1 MSSSADIAQRLHIP
15 TGTEV
20 MRTDYISYANDDPMM
35 ITNSYEPVSI
45 TRGTVIERP
54 AEGPLMGAGIVDRFT
69 AIGMRPTSIIERL
82 RIRMPR
88 PSEVEQLKLRS
99 GMPVT
104 AIVRTS
110 WAGET
115 PVETADMLLSSD
127 CHELAYAI
135 SVETAEPA

>member
-1 MSSSADIAQRLHIP
+1 
-15 TGTEV
+15 
-20 MRTDYISYANDDPMM
+20 
-35 ITNSYEPVSI
+35 
-45 TRGTVIERP
+45 
-54 AEGPLMGAGIVDRFT
+54 
-69 AIGMRPTSIIERL
+69 MRPTSIIERL

-99 GMPVT
+99 GTPVT

-127 CHELAYAI
+127 RYELEYSI
-135 SVETAEPA
+135 SVDPAEPARACR